1 MHVVRGLRSRSWIE
15 VCPPREQI
23 AAEGYDADGCDHR
36 GPGGEEE
43 PPALERNESLRVM
56 GLIRHPR
63 FLFWREAGQSG
74 LAPDYE
80 NSRAVSTSGA
90 FNRRYCAGGAGGA

>member
-1 MHVVRGLRSRSWIE
+1 MLM
-15 VCPPREQI
+15 
-23 AAEGYDADGCDHR
+23 AATTAVQAAKKNH
-36 GPGGEEE
+36 
-43 PPALERNESLRVM
+43 PALERNESLRVM

-80 NSRAVSTSGA
+80 NSLAVSTSGA
-90 FNRRYCAGGAGGA
+90 FHLRYCAGGAGGA